1 MSLGASLAAQLS
13 SSAATPQDRSISRAV
28 LRARAVTLGRGA
40 LHYTRGYV
48 SPARNHYSV
57 PGSLIVIGDR
67 VSVVIA
73 AAVCYRSIQY

>member
-1 MSLGASLAAQLS
+1 VSLGASLAAQLS

-48 SPARNHYSV
+48 SPARHYSV
-57 PGSLIVIGDR
+57 SGSLIAIGDR

-73 AAVCYRSIQY
+73 AAVL